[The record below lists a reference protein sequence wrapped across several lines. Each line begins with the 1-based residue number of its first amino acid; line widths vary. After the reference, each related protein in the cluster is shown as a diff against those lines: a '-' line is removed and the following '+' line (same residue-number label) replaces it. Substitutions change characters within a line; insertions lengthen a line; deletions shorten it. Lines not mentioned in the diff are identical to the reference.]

1 VNLGQPKKVPR
12 SGAERM
18 RVYRRRRRNQWI
30 PVRVEL
36 TAGEID
42 VLVKRGYLDPKD
54 RDDLG
59 AIGRAATAVVTEAL
73 IDA

>member
-1 VNLGQPKKVPR
+1 MIRMIPR

-18 RVYRRRRRNQWI
+18 RTYRSRRRNQWI

-36 TAGEID
+36 TGGEID
-42 VLVKRGYLDPKD
+42 VLVKRGYLDAKD

-59 AIGRAATAVVTEAL
+59 AIGRAATALVTEAL
-73 IDA
+73 MDT